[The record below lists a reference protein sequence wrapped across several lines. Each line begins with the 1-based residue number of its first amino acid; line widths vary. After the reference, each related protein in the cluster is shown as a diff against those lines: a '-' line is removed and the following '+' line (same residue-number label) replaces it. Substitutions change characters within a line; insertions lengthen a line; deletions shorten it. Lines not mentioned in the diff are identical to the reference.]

1 MDFDWDPAKHA
12 TVLSKRGFS
21 FADAVAIFGGP
32 VLVRR
37 DDRLDYGDDRH
48 IAVGCV
54 GADFIT
60 VVYTDR
66 GAVRWIIT
74 AWRSNRKERAA
85 CQRSV
90 SPTP

>member
-37 DDRLDYGDDRH
+37 DAGWIMETIGTSPLAALAPISSRSS
-48 IAVGCV
+48 
-54 GADFIT
+54 T
-60 VVYTDR
+60 PT
-66 GAVRWIIT
+66 AVRWIIT

-85 CQRSV
+85 WQRSV